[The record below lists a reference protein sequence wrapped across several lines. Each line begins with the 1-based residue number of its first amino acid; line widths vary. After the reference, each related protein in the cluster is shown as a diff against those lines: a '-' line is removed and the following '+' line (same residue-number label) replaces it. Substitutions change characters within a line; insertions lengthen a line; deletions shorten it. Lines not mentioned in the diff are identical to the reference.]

1 MKTRIAFAS
10 RHAVLYC
17 AENEPG
23 AAPENPQMKYLRNT
37 SCSLNLSR
45 DSFVS
50 NELRQ
55 DRQISDVRTGTNQ
68 VGGDIGIELSY
79 GNFDDF
85 IEAALCGTWKDN
97 EVTAGVEER
106 SFTIERAFNDIKKYT
121 VYKGCFVNTFSLS
134 IQPNAMATGTFGI
147 IGMDAET
154 RDVPLCENP
163 TSAGTGRPYDTYT
176 GELREGER
184 LIAVVTGIE
193 MNLDN
198 GIEPQFVLFRR
209 DAPFVSYGK
218 SNITGTLTAFFE
230 NQDLIQKFLDE
241 TPTSLEFTLGG
252 PDGSYTFIL
261 PNIRYTGADNPVD
274 GDGPISISMPFQAV
288 LDECTG
294 TNIIVRRNPPANAG
308 QQACRLEYSADALT
322 ETADGT
328 FEDAITVT
336 LSGGSGKTFSGS
348 DGAALSGASIQG
360 VPDGL
365 TAEITRTSPTTAEI
379 RLTGAAA
386 SHAVAD
392 SGQMTIVF
400 AASAFSKG
408 YCHCEGGTVEG
419 AEKTI
424 SIAFTDDAAPEP
436 PTEDG
441 ETPETNLY
449 ENFEGE

>member
-23 AAPENPQMKYLRNT
+23 AAPENPRMKYLRNT

-121 VYKGCFVNTFSLS
+121 AYKGCFVNTFSLS

-163 TSAGTGRPYDTYT
+163 TPAGTGRPYDTYT

-252 PDGSYTFIL
+252 PEGSYTFIL
-261 PNIRYTGADNPVD
+261 PNIRYTGADDPVD

-294 TNIIVRRNPPANAG
+294 TNIIVRRNPPANEG
-308 QQACRLEYSADALT
+308 PQTCQLEYSADALAESEANPGT
-322 ETADGT
+322 IEET
-328 FEDAITVT
+328 ITAT
-336 LSGGSGKTFSGS
+336 LSGGRGKVFSGA
-348 DGAALSGASIQG
+348 DNEILPGVTFTG
-360 VPDGL
+360 VPDGMA
-365 TAEITRTSPTTAEI
+365 AEVIRKSPTTAEI
-379 RLTGAAA
+379 RLKGKAV
-386 SHAVAD
+386 SHAAGD
-392 SGQMTIVF
+392 STQMTVSF
-400 AASAFSKG
+400 SAAAFSKG
-408 YCHCEGGTVEG
+408 YCHCEGGVVEG
-419 AEKTI
+419 SEKTI
-424 SIAFTDDAAPEP
+424 AITLSGTPSL
-436 PTEDG
+436 G
-441 ETPETNLY
+441 EAEVNPG
-449 ENFEGE
+449 EGDW

>member
-1 MKTRIAFAS
+1 MKKKIAFAS

-23 AAPENPQMKYLRNT
+23 AAPENPRMKYLRNT

-97 EVTAGVEER
+97 EVTAGIEER

-121 VYKGCFVNTFSLS
+121 AYKGCFVNTFSLS

-163 TSAGTGRPYDTYT
+163 TPAETEKPYDTYT
-176 GELREGER
+176 GELKEGER

-252 PDGSYTFIL
+252 PEGSYTFIL
-261 PNIRYTGADNPVD
+261 PNIRYTGADDPVD

-294 TNIIVRRNPPANAG
+294 TNIIVRRNPPANEG
-308 QQACRLEYSADALT
+308 PQTCQLEYSADALAESEGNPGT
-322 ETADGT
+322 IEET
-328 FEDAITVT
+328 ITAT
-336 LSGGSGKTFSGS
+336 LSGGRGKVFSGA
-348 DGAALSGASIQG
+348 DNEILPGVTFTG
-360 VPDGL
+360 VPDGMA
-365 TAEITRTSPTTAEI
+365 AEVIRKSPTTAEI
-379 RLTGAAA
+379 SLKGKAA
-386 SHAVAD
+386 SHDAA
-392 SGQMTIVF
+392 SSTQMTVSF
-400 AASAFSKG
+400 AASAFSRG
-408 YCHCEGGTVEG
+408 YCHCEGGVVEG
-419 AEKTI
+419 SEKTI
-424 SIAFTDDAAPEP
+424 TLTLSGTPSL
-436 PTEDG
+436 G
-441 ETPETNLY
+441 EAEVNPG
-449 ENFEGE
+449 EGDW